1 MNASPSNEN
10 PHSPARCFRT
20 FTGYITHPYVAW
32 TLFLLLVF
40 NGLVVGWRIPL
51 ILKTESELIKERI
64 YFYAGLIDSQADIEE
79 QIEKTVAA
87 SEGCR

>member
-10 PHSPARCFRT
+10 LHFLLRFFRA
-20 FTGYITHPYVAW
+20 FTGCITHPYVAW

-51 ILKTESELIKERI
+51 VFKAESELTRDRT
-64 YFYAGLIDSQADIEE
+64 YFYTGLIDAHDDMKELVLSAL
-79 QIEKTVAA
+79 AA
-87 SEGCR
+87 SEDCR